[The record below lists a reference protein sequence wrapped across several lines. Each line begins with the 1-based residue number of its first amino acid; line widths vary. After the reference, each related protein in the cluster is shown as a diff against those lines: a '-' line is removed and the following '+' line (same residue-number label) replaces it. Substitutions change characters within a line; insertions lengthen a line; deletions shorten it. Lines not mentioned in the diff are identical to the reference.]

1 MRGAIRPLRANPRMR
16 GQGAG
21 AARGRP
27 AVCAWGFGPLLAQ
40 PKEGIGYPPGG
51 GKGRTLCSGQRQVA
65 TVTWGE
71 VWEKPPKSIGSAAEW
86 FRRAPAHDVPPTQS
100 ISQRNMSPIPDFLH
114 NENPAQPRYHEAL
127 ELLAL
132 FDYLKAMRWGVFSIR
147 ESLQAVGECRDG
159 TLQGFHLTVDEA
171 WEAVRGMDS
180 LGVGV
185 IELPSFPANPP
196 GQAFNRR
203 LLERAAA
210 HGLTTTFAAHA
221 RCVAADI
228 RTAAETGF
236 RRLHLYIGVSPIKQ
250 ATAHANAVQLADKAF
265 DAIHLAR
272 DLGFDCVRIST
283 EDAYRTPLDDYCAF
297 YERLQER
304 LTSHG
309 LHVDGI
315 GIPDTVGVGTIDDL
329 GDRIAVLRQV
339 GIRFVFLEC
348 HIHNDIGHSDRL
360 YVDTLLLCM
369 RLGIMMLPDFSIL
382 GIGERN
388 GTIGLS
394 SLIEAIYRRLLLLY
408 PRSMPAIRQAV
419 REKLGVLPDGELF
432 VNRYRDLDAFF
443 YRILARS
450 GFVFDRSPF
459 SSNTEYD
466 GSGVHADTTLRAFRL
481 AREQGYDGQQAI
493 DLGNSAYAGA
503 LPPYDMPLRT
513 PVLACFGCGKSNVRF
528 WRERERLVLR
538 RPEDIRARIVPYAD
552 DLAED
557 SHHIPTDETTAD
569 ELAARL
575 IRCASVREGG
585 INHHQAME
593 IIRLFYRS
601 AEASE

>member
-1 MRGAIRPLRANPRMR
+1 M
-16 GQGAG
+16 
-21 AARGRP
+21 
-27 AVCAWGFGPLLAQ
+27 
-40 PKEGIGYPPGG
+40 
-51 GKGRTLCSGQRQVA
+51 
-65 TVTWGE
+65 
-71 VWEKPPKSIGSAAEW
+71 
-86 FRRAPAHDVPPTQS
+86 D
-100 ISQRNMSPIPDFLH
+100 MSPIPDFLRS
-114 NENPAQPRYHEAL
+114 ENPAQPRYHEAV
-127 ELLAL
+127 ELFAL
-132 FDYLKAMRWGVFSIR
+132 FDYLKAVRWGVFSIR

-171 WEAVRGMDS
+171 WEAVCGMDS

-185 IELPSFPANPP
+185 IELPAFPANPP

-221 RCVAADI
+221 RCVATDI
-228 RTAAETGF
+228 HTAAETGF

-250 ATAHANAVQLADKAF
+250 ATVRANATQLADRAF

-272 DLGFDCVRIST
+272 ELGFDCVRIST
-283 EDAYRTPLDDYCAF
+283 EDAYRTPLDDYRAF
-297 YERLQER
+297 YERLQDR
-304 LTSHG
+304 LIRHN

-329 GDRIAVLRQV
+329 GDRIAILRHI
-339 GIRFVFLEC
+339 GIRFAFLEC
-348 HIHNDIGHSDRL
+348 HIHNDIGHADRL
-360 YVDTLLLCM
+360 YVDTLILCM

-394 SLIEAIYRRLLLLY
+394 SLIESIYRRLLLLY

-432 VNRYRDLDAFF
+432 VNRYRDLDSFF

-459 SSNTEYD
+459 SSNTELRWFRRPCRHHPARISAWRWKTAMK
-466 GSGVHADTTLRAFRL
+466 GSGRL
-481 AREQGYDGQQAI
+481 ISA
-493 DLGNSAYAGA
+493 NSAYAGRCRPTTCRCA
-503 LPPYDMPLRT
+503 HRCSPAS
-513 PVLACFGCGKSNVRF
+513 VAAKSNVRF
-528 WRERERLVLR
+528 WREREHLVLR
-538 RPEDIRARIVPYAD
+538 HPDDIRLRIAPYAD
-552 DLAED
+552 DLGEE
-557 SHHIPTDETTAD
+557 SQHIPTDEATAD

-593 IIRLFYRS
+593 IVRLFYRPK
-601 AEASE
+601 EACA

>member
-1 MRGAIRPLRANPRMR
+1 M
-16 GQGAG
+16 
-21 AARGRP
+21 
-27 AVCAWGFGPLLAQ
+27 
-40 PKEGIGYPPGG
+40 
-51 GKGRTLCSGQRQVA
+51 
-65 TVTWGE
+65 
-71 VWEKPPKSIGSAAEW
+71 
-86 FRRAPAHDVPPTQS
+86 D
-100 ISQRNMSPIPDFLH
+100 MSPIPEFLRS
-114 NENPAQPRYHEAL
+114 ENPAQPRYHEAV
-127 ELLAL
+127 ELFAL

-185 IELPSFPANPP
+185 IELPAFPANPP

-221 RCVAADI
+221 RCVTSDV

-250 ATAHANAVQLADKAF
+250 ATVRANATQLADKAF
-265 DAIHLAR
+265 ESIRLAR
-272 DLGFDCVRIST
+272 ELGFDCVRIST
-283 EDAYRTPLDDYCAF
+283 EDAYRTPLDDYRAF
-297 YERLQER
+297 YERLQDHLIR
-304 LTSHG
+304 HN

-329 GDRIAVLRQV
+329 GDRIAILQHI
-339 GIRFVFLEC
+339 GIRFAFLEC
-348 HIHNDIGHSDRL
+348 HIHNDIGHADRL
-360 YVDTLLLCM
+360 YVDTLILCM

-394 SLIEAIYRRLLLLY
+394 SLIESIYRRLLLLY

-481 AREQGYDGQQAI
+481 ALENGYEGQRAI

-528 WRERERLVLR
+528 WREREHLVLR
-538 RPEDIRARIVPYAD
+538 HPDDIRLRIAPYAD
-552 DLAED
+552 DLAEE
-557 SHHIPTDETTAD
+557 SQHIPTDEASAD

-593 IIRLFYRS
+593 IVRLFYRPK
-601 AEASE
+601 EASA

>member
-1 MRGAIRPLRANPRMR
+1 M
-16 GQGAG
+16 
-21 AARGRP
+21 
-27 AVCAWGFGPLLAQ
+27 
-40 PKEGIGYPPGG
+40 
-51 GKGRTLCSGQRQVA
+51 
-65 TVTWGE
+65 E
-71 VWEKPPKSIGSAAEW
+71 V
-86 FRRAPAHDVPPTQS
+86 
-100 ISQRNMSPIPDFLH
+100 SPIPSFLR
-114 NENPAQPRYHEAL
+114 NENPAQPRYHEAV
-127 ELLAL
+127 ELFAL
-132 FDYLKAMRWGVFSIR
+132 FDYLKAVRWGVFSIR

-185 IELPSFPANPP
+185 IELPAFPANPP
-196 GQAFNRR
+196 GQAFNLR

-221 RCVAADI
+221 RCVAIDI

-250 ATAHANAVQLADKAF
+250 ATVHANATQLADKAF

-283 EDAYRTPLDDYCAF
+283 EDAYRTPLDDYRAF

-329 GDRIAVLRQV
+329 GDRIAVLRQI
-339 GIRFVFLEC
+339 GIRFAFLEC

-481 AREQGYDGQQAI
+481 ALNKGYEGQQAI

-513 PVLACFGCGKSNVRF
+513 PVLACFGCGKSNVHF

-538 RPEDIRARIVPYAD
+538 CPDDIRIRIVPYAD

-557 SHHIPTDETTAD
+557 SHHIPTNETTAD

-593 IIRLFYRS
+593 IVHLFYRPG
-601 AEASE
+601 EASE